1 MFKLALVVNLD
12 KTSNSLFLFL
22 VLYFNVKVI
31 VMIQIFDI
39 AKKRKSLKSDDTKI
53 FNKYLEESKVCV
65 DEEFEKYATSTSGLT
80 SKESKIRFN
89 KSGPNVVIKDDKK
102 SPVYFLFMSFK
113 DEFIIILLFLAVI
126 NFFLG
131 DKLGSIIIVVI
142 AFISAFIRFIQ
153 DYSVYKFNRRLKA
166 RIYSTVTVVRDGVDR
181 EIKIENVVVG
191 DIVRLN
197 AGTIIPAD
205 LRIVESK
212 DLFLNQSVFTGES
225 VLIEKT
231 TINSV
236 ESKEI
241 FNINNICLMGTSVV
255 SGKGTGIVIAT
266 GFNTYLG
273 KVGNEVDS
281 KKVPTN
287 FDKGIKNISNLLIRY
302 MVVVC
307 LVVIIIDGL
316 IKGSISEALL
326 FALSVAVGITPSMLP
341 MILNVNLTKGSRSLA
356 NKKTLVKKIEAI
368 QNLGSIDILCTDKT
382 GTLTENK
389 IILQKYIDASGKENS
404 SILEYAYLN
413 SYYSTGIKNLV
424 DNAIIVYGNEHAID
438 ENIKKYEKIDEIPF
452 DYTRKKQS
460 VVVRN
465 KSLYRMITKG
475 ALEEIINDCDMVKI
489 AGKRV
494 EITDDIKNIIKD
506 RAVELANTGMQVIA
520 LAEKQSYPGKEL
532 FNASCEKNMT
542 FVGFVGFLDP
552 PKSDVKATL
561 LKLNKINVKTKILTG
576 DNPYATRNICNMVG
590 LNGND
595 ILLGCDIDKMSDEE
609 LLKRIESV
617 DVFARM
623 NPLQKE
629 RIVELYKKNGHV
641 VGYMG
646 DGVND
651 APSLSKADVG
661 ISVNS
666 ATSIAKE
673 ASEIIILKQSLKVV
687 YDGVLEG
694 RRVYANIIKYMKM
707 ALSADFGD
715 VFSIMIASI
724 FLPFLPL
731 LPIQML
737 LQDFIYDFSQIGIPY
752 DNVDDEFLV
761 KSKKWDTKSISRFMQ
776 IMGITSSLIDVFS
789 FIIFWFIFKYN
800 SVDKQAYFQTAWFVT
815 CLITELMII
824 FNVRTSKKPF
834 IESNASFKLNILT
847 LVSLVLTI
855 LTPIL
860 LCNIS
865 TFNFVILPLQF
876 YFYLVILVLL
886 YFIIVSIIK
895 KLYIKKYGEWL

>member
-1 MFKLALVVNLD
+1 
-12 KTSNSLFLFL
+12 
-22 VLYFNVKVI
+22 
-31 VMIQIFDI
+31 MIQIFDI

-65 DEEFEKYATSTSGLT
+65 DEEFEKYATSISGLT

-266 GFNTYLG
+266 GFDTYLG

-356 NKKTLVKKIEAI
+356 NKETLVKKIEAI

-389 IILQKYIDASGKENS
+389 IVLQKYIDASGKENN

-452 DYTRKKQS
+452 DYIRKKVS
-460 VVVRN
+460 IVV
-465 KSLYRMITKG
+465 KHDDHYRIITKG
-475 ALEEIINDCDMVKI
+475 ALEEVLKSCNQVKI
-489 AGKRV
+489 
-494 EITDDIKNIIKD
+494 
-506 RAVELANTGMQVIA
+506 
-520 LAEKQSYPGKEL
+520 
-532 FNASCEKNMT
+532 
-542 FVGFVGFLDP
+542 
-552 PKSDVKATL
+552 
-561 LKLNKINVKTKILTG
+561 
-576 DNPYATRNICNMVG
+576 
-590 LNGND
+590 
-595 ILLGCDIDKMSDEE
+595 
-609 LLKRIESV
+609 
-617 DVFARM
+617 
-623 NPLQKE
+623 
-629 RIVELYKKNGHV
+629 
-641 VGYMG
+641 
-646 DGVND
+646 DGEH
-651 APSLSKADVG
+651 K
-661 ISVNS
+661 
-666 ATSIAKE
+666 
-673 ASEIIILKQSLKVV
+673 
-687 YDGVLEG
+687 
-694 RRVYANIIKYMKM
+694 
-707 ALSADFGD
+707 
-715 VFSIMIASI
+715 
-724 FLPFLPL
+724 
-731 LPIQML
+731 
-737 LQDFIYDFSQIGIPY
+737 
-752 DNVDDEFLV
+752 
-761 KSKKWDTKSISRFMQ
+761 
-776 IMGITSSLIDVFS
+776 
-789 FIIFWFIFKYN
+789 
-800 SVDKQAYFQTAWFVT
+800 
-815 CLITELMII
+815 
-824 FNVRTSKKPF
+824 
-834 IESNASFKLNILT
+834 
-847 LVSLVLTI
+847 
-855 LTPIL
+855 
-860 LCNIS
+860 
-865 TFNFVILPLQF
+865 
-876 YFYLVILVLL
+876 
-886 YFIIVSIIK
+886 
-895 KLYIKKYGEWL
+895 